1 MELIRF
7 RKANESDLIL
17 YFNWANDP
25 LVRVQSYNS
34 DKVSI
39 IEHTNWFLEKLNDN
53 SCYLY
58 IFQNELNEYIGQV
71 RIQKTEDCDSIIGI
85 SIDSNFRGKGL
96 GTQMLQLSAE
106 EFFRSNPNAVIQA
119 YVKFENTSS
128 KRIFEKAGYQMVDEI
143 LYNNIKSFHFIK
155 YANREF

>member
-1 MELIRF
+1 MELIGF

-25 LVRVQSYNS
+25 LVRAQSYNS
-34 DKVSI
+34 DIVSI
-39 IEHTNWFLEKLNDN
+39 DEHTNWFLEKLNDD

-58 IFQNELNEYIGQV
+58 IFQNELNENIGQV
-71 RIQKTEDCDSIIGI
+71 RIQKTEDRNAIIGL

-106 EFFRSNPNAVIQA
+106 EFFKSNPEAVIQA
-119 YVKFENTSS
+119 YVKFENASS
-128 KRIFEKAGYQMVDEI
+128 KRIFEKAGYQMVEEI
-143 LYNNIKSFHFIK
+143 IYNNIKSFHFIK
-155 YANREF
+155 HANREF